1 MKIKMISFV
10 LPAYNVEKTIK
21 RALDSIFEQEKTD
34 LEYEVIVINDGST
47 DNIAEIIKIYKQNL
61 SKENKTKLKY
71 FEKPEN
77 SGLAD
82 TRNYGVS
89 KALGEYIIFVDSDDY
104 ISKTLLK
111 DIEQYIKK
119 NVDLIK
125 WSPIWVDEQE
135 NEIKK
140 PEIISFDTKTG
151 EDGFNELFGKEN
163 LIDCVWD
170 YAIKKEIMLEFPSGT
185 YHEDFAV
192 MSLII
197 LSAKTMVS
205 IDKHEYYYV
214 QSQNSIMRNNDS
226 KKTRK
231 KIEDKLQHYDNII
244 KQSNLLDVKE
254 VTKEN
259 LRIFATN
266 SLLVVAKELDAQN
279 KKWFKQELKK
289 RKIAKNIKIR
299 NIKQLIKKI
308 ILEIEY

>member
-1 MKIKMISFV
+1 MISFV
-10 LPAYNVEKTIK
+10 LPAYNAEKTIK
-21 RALDSIFEQEKTD
+21 RALDSIFNQEKTG
-34 LEYEVIVINDGST
+34 LEYEVIVVNDGST
-47 DNIAEIIKIYKQNL
+47 DNIAETIKLYKQNL
-61 SKENKTKLKY
+61 TEENKTKLKY

-82 TRNYGVS
+82 TRNYGVN

-111 DIEQYIKK
+111 DIEQYV
-119 NVDLIK
+119 NSDVDLIK
-125 WSPIWVDEQE
+125 WSPIWVDELE

-140 PEIISFDTKTG
+140 LKIVSFEVGTG
-151 EDGFNELFGKEN
+151 EDGFNKLFGKDN

-205 IDKHEYYYV
+205 INKHEYYYV
-214 QSQNSIMRNNDS
+214 QSQNSIMRNNDI

-244 KQSNLLDVKE
+244 KQSDLLNVKDE
-254 VTKEN
+254 TKEN
-259 LRIFATN
+259 LRIFAVN
-266 SLLVVAKELDAQN
+266 SLLVVVDELDMEN

-308 ILEIEY
+308 ILKIEY